1 MKLRKYSHQTPH
13 THPRIQGLLSGLLL
27 LGLGGCAPQT
37 GQETEVKATQPVE
50 VKQAAAPVRGEVPA
64 DLMEKILTALAEEEN
79 LDQAD
84 ITVIRAESVIWP
96 DGSLGCAKPGEMYT
110 MAQVEGYWVVL
121 QSGNEEFDYRATS
134 SGQFHRCRNLF
145 KVQNPVG

>member
-50 VKQAAAPVRGEVPA
+50 VTQAAAPVRGEVPA
-64 DLMEKILTALAEEEN
+64 DLMEKILTALAEEEM
-79 LDQAD
+79 LKRK
-84 ITVIRAESVIWP
+84 TWTRLTSP
-96 DGSLGCAKPGEMYT
+96 SF
-110 MAQVEGYWVVL
+110 AQN
-121 QSGNEEFDYRATS
+121 Q
-134 SGQFHRCRNLF
+134 
-145 KVQNPVG
+145 